1 MHRIVLSS
9 QSTYLVL
16 LLPFRSLCGRAL
28 LQPLV
33 AYYFLFLFHS
43 CRPNHPAKMTEV
55 PQASYTPLAAPLPP
69 VPTEEVFTDLQWKTL
84 LSLADTVIP
93 SIRRPETA
101 TSRAQKV
108 VSGEEL
114 DSAISTLTSSIEGP
128 DAADLA
134 ARYLEEDVSSNP
146 EFKEAIQR
154 LFGRHVPTEA
164 RKGIALV
171 LTALKYGYP
180 LPLLHCHGSCSER

>member
-1 MHRIVLSS
+1 
-9 QSTYLVL
+9 
-16 LLPFRSLCGRAL
+16 
-28 LQPLV
+28 
-33 AYYFLFLFHS
+33 
-43 CRPNHPAKMTEV
+43 MTEV

-93 SIRRPETA
+93 SIWRPETA